1 MRLCWWTAVVFS
13 VLLCHQAAAQTAVQD
28 RQAIYDQAQAAYDQ
42 HDWAASSVGFARLLP
57 AGAQPLRRSEAV
69 IASRLATALLH
80 LDRLDEAQAWADRAV
95 AAMPPSEPALVEE
108 ALLVEA
114 DVARARYDYPAAIKA
129 YDQADALMA
138 GQGVSDQLF
147 RERMG
152 LGFAGVTVDP
162 AHVLKQLTAMS
173 DDPSFSKTV
182 NKQVLAQVEDLEAR
196 AAVNL
201 GDTVTAARL
210 IRSAVSDSGGLTTG
224 KVSTSQVAL
233 RADAGIIS
241 RLRHDDEATHRYL
254 AYTGAG
260 HLEDMSWILDRSGE
274 LPVCDDVGD
283 GVRSD
288 DSVVIT
294 FAIADDGR
302 VVGALP
308 IYASR
313 TGRLGETFAR
323 AVSTWRWDPDA
334 IKKVDP
340 FWRATLQLELRCV
353 SRPRPAELGR
363 SIQNEG
369 VSWLRRHGV
378 IDTAELASLKEG
390 YVISVPAADPRRTG
404 PDAPLFLA
412 VTGRD
417 KLKAAAVDAAFA
429 NLDADKAPAAV
440 YAYLIDRYARDQA
453 RGLTSVF
460 GATLAQAHGYAAF
473 TPKMAKR
480 FAGDRALAWLY
491 LQQALAFE
499 DSGDFGAAQP
509 LLQMVLAFNTTA
521 LPDDDA
527 LRRVTLLHRAIG
539 LDRSGYSVEA
549 TKSLEQSGL
558 TQDQCSLID
567 THPVPQRMGGGAED
581 FPQEAERWQFQ
592 GFAQEDY
599 DIADDGHVNNV
610 RTVLSYPPYIFDAS
624 TEHLARSFRFVPPR
638 LGGKSVGCQGR
649 EQIVKYSLQR

>member
-404 PDAPLFLA
+404 PDRRL
-412 VTGRD
+412 VGVEIRERR
-417 KLKAAAVDAAFA
+417 
-429 NLDADKAPAAV
+429 
-440 YAYLIDRYARDQA
+440 IDR
-453 RGLTSVF
+453 
-460 GATLAQAHGYAAF
+460 
-473 TPKMAKR
+473 
-480 FAGDRALAWLY
+480 
-491 LQQALAFE
+491 
-499 DSGDFGAAQP
+499 
-509 LLQMVLAFNTTA
+509 
-521 LPDDDA
+521 
-527 LRRVTLLHRAIG
+527 RRSET
-539 LDRSGYSVEA
+539 DRSGRPFV
-549 TKSLEQSGL
+549 SGGHR
-558 TQDQCSLID
+558 TGQIES
-567 THPVPQRMGGGAED
+567 GGGRCGVRES
-581 FPQEAERWQFQ
+581 RRRQ
-592 GFAQEDY
+592 GAGGRLRLPDRSLCAGPGPRFDVRFRRDTGPSARLCGLHAQDGETVCGRPRPGLALFATSS
-599 DIADDGHVNNV
+599 G
-610 RTVLSYPPYIFDAS
+610 F
-624 TEHLARSFRFVPPR
+624 
-638 LGGKSVGCQGR
+638 
-649 EQIVKYSLQR
+649 